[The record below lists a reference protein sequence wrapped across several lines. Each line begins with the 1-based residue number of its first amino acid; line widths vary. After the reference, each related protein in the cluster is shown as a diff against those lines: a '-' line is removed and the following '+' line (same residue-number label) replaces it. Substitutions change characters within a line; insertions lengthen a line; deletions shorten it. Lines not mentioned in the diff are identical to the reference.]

1 MGRAA
6 VRRLSTESRRAEQR
20 AYSERENRTAVS
32 YSGTVLLSEGDPA
45 EPSWLTALPDQ
56 ATGSAGGWY
65 RTRPAGPAAR
75 AAQIPRGVPY
85 SVDGWFDESFAGT
98 REQFPSPLVI
108 STERSTV
115 WGQGHHDPDLH
126 LFVAELPGLG
136 LRGEYNPAGPS
147 AGRVTDAEGRLY
159 SEGPAWDWYLAGR
172 GLVASS
178 RLRMILLAQDAEGD
192 PNDSGV
198 LPVPAAWPATGP
210 VSATPPVD
218 PATVA
223 AVPPLLLPPDDLLA
237 AAQWRAHTGP
247 LYTFSSWSTRRVFEE
262 GLRPGGDEWI
272 HPIDHVYGDDR
283 STSAWV
289 SATANL
295 STGPSQG
302 SSWRFDIEAPGGID
316 VNATLGLAS
325 PSPTRGRCCSPE
337 ASTAASSRAR
347 NGWRTGCP
355 SATTSPTRTS
365 GRAPTT
371 IGERPETAG
380 T

>member
-1 MGRAA
+1 M
-6 VRRLSTESRRAEQR
+6 
-20 AYSERENRTAVS
+20 
-32 YSGTVLLSEGDPA
+32 
-45 EPSWLTALPDQ
+45 
-56 ATGSAGGWY
+56 
-65 RTRPAGPAAR
+65 
-75 AAQIPRGVPY
+75 
-85 SVDGWFDESFAGT
+85 
-98 REQFPSPLVI
+98 
-108 STERSTV
+108 
-115 WGQGHHDPDLH
+115 
-126 LFVAELPGLG
+126 AELPGLG

-210 VSATPPVD
+210 VSAMPPVD

-223 AVPPLLLPPDDLLA
+223 AVSPLLLPPDNLLA
-237 AAQWRAHTGP
+237 AAQWRDHAGP
-247 LYTFSSWSTRRVFEE
+247 LYAFSSWSARRVFED

-295 STGPSQG
+295 STGPSRDSG
-302 SSWRFDIEAPGGID
+302 WRFGIEAPGGID

-325 PSPTRGRCCSPE
+325 PFPDQWEVLFPGGVHRRFIQGAQRLE
-337 ASTAASSRAR
+337 
-347 NGWRTGCP
+347 NGVPVGDYLP
-355 SATTSPTRTS
+355 NPHF
-365 GRAPTT
+365 
-371 IGERPETAG
+371 GEGADDHR
-380 T
+380 